1 MTRILSSRSRR
12 PVLLYLGAVVGPTL
26 VVLTLGALAAVRQH
40 EAVEALRVTTRRLQ
54 ASRIADEVDRALT
67 AAATAALAD
76 PASVAMAAGVGDDDP
91 TSLDGV
97 RRLAGVLRQR
107 HPLVEHV
114 FVFRPD
120 GMTYPLLDAPLP
132 RDLADWIAAEPK
144 RVRQTMRTA
153 LDAGSGLEA
162 AQRPRDAARA
172 YERAYQLATTAP
184 LSAFAL
190 AGLARSEQQAGDTT
204 KAVRAWEDSGSFVR
218 RHVLARG
225 PAPRA
230 RRSARAA
237 RARDA
242 RSPGRPRGI

>member
-1 MTRILSSRSRR
+1 MTRILSSGSRR

-76 PASVAMAAGVGDDDP
+76 PASVAMAAGVADDNP

-107 HPLVEHV
+107 HPLVAHV

-132 RDLADWIAAEPK
+132 A
-144 RVRQTMRTA
+144 
-153 LDAGSGLEA
+153 
-162 AQRPRDAARA
+162 
-172 YERAYQLATTAP
+172 
-184 LSAFAL
+184 
-190 AGLARSEQQAGDTT
+190 
-204 KAVRAWEDSGSFVR
+204 
-218 RHVLARG
+218 
-225 PAPRA
+225 
-230 RRSARAA
+230 
-237 RARDA
+237 
-242 RSPGRPRGI
+242 